1 MPENTLPFLDNEKD
15 KKIYLKYFTSIK
27 NDVLKDSYLGLSI
40 SMQLQVNIKMQ
51 LLKDTIN
58 M

>member
-27 NDVLKDSYLGLSI
+27 NDVFKDSYLGLSI

>member
-27 NDVLKDSYLGLSI
+27 NDVFKDSYLGLSI
-40 SMQLQVNIKMQ
+40 SMQLQVNIKM
-51 LLKDTIN
+51 
-58 M
+58 